1 MLQIGGG
8 FGVFVNSLRR
18 PTSVVSRRPCRK
30 NEIGDKKLNFD
41 EIGRRVH
48 LCGGCYKCKGPTV
61 TLTIKVFFFIARP
74 QPYLIST
81 AQPST
86 RAHNNSNIYALQ
98 QKLNFQYGHFRPSNE
113 HKVCSHPSQCL
124 VISRHRCCH
133 CVVEDLQR
141 PQWPTN
147 IYNRQSKLHLM
158 E

>member
-1 MLQIGGG
+1 MLRIGGG
-8 FGVFVNSLRR
+8 FGVFANSLRR
-18 PTSVVSRRPCRK
+18 PTRVVSRRPCRK

-41 EIGRRVH
+41 EICRRVH
-48 LCGGCYKCKGPTV
+48 LCGGCYKCKDLTV
-61 TLTIKVFFFIARP
+61 TLTTKVFFSLRDLSRTCSASHNLLSGRTI
-74 QPYLIST
+74 IS
-81 AQPST
+81 
-86 RAHNNSNIYALQ
+86 HIYALQ